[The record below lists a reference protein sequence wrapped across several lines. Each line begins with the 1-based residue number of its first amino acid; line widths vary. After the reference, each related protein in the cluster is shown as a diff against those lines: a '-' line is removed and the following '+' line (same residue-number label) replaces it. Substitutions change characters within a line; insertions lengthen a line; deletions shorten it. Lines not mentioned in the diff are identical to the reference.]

1 MIIYGNIFYYMLIC
15 KNKYIYFV
23 IYSIYDYKIYIGH
36 VKKIGGNMMETTFSN
51 RIIEPFLYS
60 CDNIITSAN
69 KDFLDFTGYALDE
82 LLGKSLIEIGEMLK
96 INSQILLDTIDSNYT
111 GYIFTKSSQPRE
123 VNISLSNVKG
133 TNEKTYTFV
142 ENPNSR
148 LNDKLMFIE
157 QSFIDNISGVAIYSI
172 PDLILL
178 KANQKY
184 LDFTDSHFNKEEN
197 SIGSPIREIIPG
209 FSGSQ
214 AEVIYN
220 TVLESQKANYI
231 KNFRFNNFARGIT
244 YWDSTLSPIFENNKI
259 KYLFHTTIEVTQHVI
274 KHQIV
279 KSTNEILDKQTELSS
294 IRQRFE
300 ILSRVVD
307 TFDLPVI
314 RLSCPDLKIIDINKK
329 AFDIIKLLRPD
340 FKSIKLIKNNM
351 AGNLLGP
358 LNSNEYYKYISQVLK
373 EKKTKYLNKKKY
385 SINGNET
392 YWNVIFEPVFN
403 LNSEIDEILILIID
417 VTPEIKS
424 NIVMEKAL
432 KLQGEFLVNISHEL
446 KTPLNVIFA
455 TTQLLNMYCTS
466 ESLDQKKDS
475 IIKYIASIKQNS
487 YRLSKMINNIVDL
500 SKIEAGFFKLNLSN
514 NNIVEFVEEIA
525 MSVTNFTDS
534 KGLKI
539 IFDTDTEEKIIACD
553 QEKVER
559 VVLNLISNAIKFSD
573 EGDDIF
579 VNVKD
584 KNEFVEISVKDTGVG
599 IEDKYLDMIFD
610 RFNQVDKSLSR
621 NAEGTGI
628 GLSLVKSIVEL
639 HGGSISVESEFGSGS
654 TFTVK
659 LPSKKVLNENMLYNS
674 KMRNANENVR
684 VELSDAYS

>member
-1 MIIYGNIFYYMLIC
+1 
-15 KNKYIYFV
+15 
-23 IYSIYDYKIYIGH
+23 
-36 VKKIGGNMMETTFSN
+36 METTFSSI
-51 RIIEPFLYS
+51 IIEPLLYS
-60 CDNIITSAN
+60 CDNIITKVN
-69 KDFLDFTGYALDE
+69 KDFLDLTEYALDE
-82 LLGKSLIEIGEMLK
+82 LLNRSLIEIGEMLK

-111 GYIFTKSSQPRE
+111 YYIFTKSSQSIE
-123 VNISLSNVKG
+123 VNISLSHVKG
-133 TNEKTYTFV
+133 TNERIYTFV
-142 ENPNSR
+142 ETPNSR
-148 LNDKLMFIE
+148 LNDKLMFVE
-157 QSFIDNISGVAIYSI
+157 QSFIDNISGVAIYSV

-184 LDFTDSHFNKEEN
+184 LNFTDSPFNKGEN

-214 AEVIYN
+214 VEVIYN
-220 TVLESQKANYI
+220 TVLWSQKANYI
-231 KNFRFNNFARGIT
+231 KDFKFDSFTRGIT
-244 YWDSTLSPIFENNKI
+244 YWDSTLTPIFENNKM
-259 KYLFHTTIEVTQHVI
+259 KYLFQTATQVTQNTI
-274 KHQIV
+274 KNQIV
-279 KSTNEILDKQTELSS
+279 KRRTKLIENRTELASV
-294 IRQRFE
+294 RCRFE
-300 ILSRVVD
+300 MLSRVID

-314 RLSCPDLKIIDINKK
+314 RLSCPDLNIIDINKK
-329 AFDIIKLLRPD
+329 AFDYIKLLKPD
-340 FKSIKLIKNNM
+340 FKSINLIRNNN
-351 AGNLLGP
+351 AEILLGP
-358 LNSNEYYKYISQVLK
+358 LKTTEYYQCIDEVLK
-373 EKKTKYLNKKKY
+373 EKKTKYLNKKKHL
-385 SINGNET
+385 INGDEV
-392 YWNVIFEPVFN
+392 YWNLIFEPVFK
-403 LNSEIDEILILIID
+403 LNGEIEEILVLIID

-424 NIVMEKAL
+424 NIVMERAL

-455 TTQLLNMYCTS
+455 TTQLLNMYCTNG
-466 ESLDQKKDS
+466 SLDQKKDS

-487 YRLSKMINNIVDL
+487 YKLSKMINNIVDL

-539 IFDTDTEEKIIACD
+539 IFDTNTEEKIIACD
-553 QEKVER
+553 PEKVER

-579 VNVKD
+579 INVND

-610 RFNQVDKSLSR
+610 RFNQVDNSLSR

-659 LPSKKVLNENMLYNS
+659 LPSKKVLNEDTLYNS
-674 KMRNANENVR
+674 KMRSRNETVQ

>member
-1 MIIYGNIFYYMLIC
+1 MII
-15 KNKYIYFV
+15 K
-23 IYSIYDYKIYIGH
+23 SILS
-36 VKKIGGNMMETTFSN
+36 VKKIGGNMMETTFSS

-60 CDNIITSAN
+60 CDNIITGVN

-82 LLGKSLIEIGEMLK
+82 LLGKSLMEIGEMLK
-96 INSQILLDTIDSNYT
+96 INSQILLDTIDSNYS
-111 GYIFTKSSQPRE
+111 GYIFTKSSQSRE
-123 VNISLSNVKG
+123 VNISLSHTKG
-133 TNEKTYTFV
+133 TNEKIYAFI

-148 LNDKLMFIE
+148 LSDKLMFIE
-157 QSFIDNISGVAIYSI
+157 QSFIDNISGVAIYSV

-184 LDFTDSHFNKEEN
+184 LNFTDSHFNKQEN
-197 SIGSPIREIIPG
+197 SLGRPIREIVPG

-231 KNFRFNNFARGIT
+231 KDFKFDNFARGIT
-244 YWDSTLSPIFENNKI
+244 YWDSTISPIFENNKM
-259 KYLFHTTIEVTQHVI
+259 KYLFQTTIEVTQNVI
-274 KHQIV
+274 ETQIV
-279 KSTNEILDKQTELSS
+279 KRTTKLIEKQNELASV
-294 IRQRFE
+294 RCRFE
-300 ILSRVVD
+300 MLNRVVD

-329 AFDIIKLLRPD
+329 AFDIVKLIRPD
-340 FKSIKLIKNNM
+340 FKSIKLIRNNR
-351 AGNLLGP
+351 AETLLGT
-358 LNSNEYYKYISQVLK
+358 LKTTEYYKCISEVLK

-385 SINGNET
+385 LINGNEI
-392 YWNVIFEPVFN
+392 YWNLIFEPVFK
-403 LNSEIDEILILIID
+403 LNGEIEEILVLLID

-500 SKIEAGFFKLNLSN
+500 SKIEAGFYKLNLSN

-573 EGDDIF
+573 DGDEIF

-584 KNEFVEISVKDTGVG
+584 KNEFVEISVRDTGVG
-599 IEDKYLDMIFD
+599 IEDKYLNVIFD
-610 RFNQVDKSLSR
+610 RFKQVEKSLSR

-674 KMRNANENVR
+674 KMKSANETVR

>member
-1 MIIYGNIFYYMLIC
+1 
-15 KNKYIYFV
+15 
-23 IYSIYDYKIYIGH
+23 
-36 VKKIGGNMMETTFSN
+36 METTFSSI
-51 RIIEPFLYS
+51 IIEPLLYS
-60 CDNIITSAN
+60 CDNIITNVN
-69 KDFLDFTGYALDE
+69 KDFLDLTEYALDE
-82 LLGKSLIEIGEMLK
+82 LLNRSLIEIGEMLK

-111 GYIFTKSSQPRE
+111 CYIFTKSSQSIE
-123 VNISLSNVKG
+123 VNISLSHVKG
-133 TNEKTYTFV
+133 TNESIYTFI
-142 ENPNSR
+142 ETPNSR
-148 LNDKLMFIE
+148 LNDKLMFVE
-157 QSFIDNISGVAIYSI
+157 QSFIDNISGVAIYSV

-184 LDFTDSHFNKEEN
+184 LNFTDSSFNKGEN

-214 AEVIYN
+214 VEVIYN
-220 TVLESQKANYI
+220 TVLGSQKANYI
-231 KNFRFNNFARGIT
+231 KDFKFDSFTRGIT
-244 YWDSTLSPIFENNKI
+244 YWDSTLTPIFENNKM
-259 KYLFHTTIEVTQHVI
+259 KYLFQTATQVTQNVI
-274 KHQIV
+274 KNQIV
-279 KSTNEILDKQTELSS
+279 KRRTNLIENRTELASV
-294 IRQRFE
+294 RCRFE
-300 ILSRVVD
+300 MLSRVID

-314 RLSCPDLKIIDINKK
+314 RLSCPDLNIIDINKK
-329 AFDIIKLLRPD
+329 AFDNIKLLNPD
-340 FKSIKLIKNNM
+340 FKSINLIRNNN
-351 AGNLLGP
+351 AEILLGP
-358 LNSNEYYKYISQVLK
+358 LKTTEYYKCISEVLK
-373 EKKTKYLNKKKY
+373 EKKTKYLNKKKHL
-385 SINGNET
+385 INGDEV
-392 YWNVIFEPVFN
+392 YWNLIFEPVFK
-403 LNSEIDEILILIID
+403 LNGEIEEILVLIID

-424 NIVMEKAL
+424 NIVMERAL
-432 KLQGEFLVNISHEL
+432 KLQGEFLVNVSHEL

-455 TTQLLNMYCTS
+455 TTQLLNMYCTNG
-466 ESLDQKKDS
+466 SLDQKKDS

-487 YRLSKMINNIVDL
+487 YKLSKMINNIVDL

-553 QEKVER
+553 PEKVER

-579 VNVKD
+579 INVND

-610 RFNQVDKSLSR
+610 RFNQVDNSLSR

-659 LPSKKVLNENMLYNS
+659 LPSKKVLNEDTLYNS
-674 KMRNANENVR
+674 KMRSRNETVQ